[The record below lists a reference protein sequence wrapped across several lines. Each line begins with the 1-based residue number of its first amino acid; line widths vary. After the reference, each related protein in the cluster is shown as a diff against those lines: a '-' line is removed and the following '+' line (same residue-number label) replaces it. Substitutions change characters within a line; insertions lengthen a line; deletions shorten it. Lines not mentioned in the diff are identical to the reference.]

1 MWQHNSCRLEWEGI
15 NKAERKGEFALVT
28 GKAAAERIAGATE
41 ALSATVFR
49 TARTLREAGN
59 DLWPEAGKGGGR
71 AAAHVE
77 RRHLTNLAIALAVN
91 EPLLAVK
98 FIPVYRS
105 LVPDKPE
112 RHATTQDSGQVA
124 SLLATNGLFNGK
136 RRLGDE
142 LDRLLDVL
150 AKGRIAEE
158 LENAGLYFEFY
169 IEQRVPRAV
178 VGFHV
183 FDPLDVE
190 DLTKPEIRWL
200 YRRPHMSSNRVEY
213 DPNFSFLPPLLITR
227 TALIP
232 VSLFV
237 VMSELWL
244 ETQRHHAKTT
254 ARRSR
259 RPAVLIEE

>member
-1 MWQHNSCRLEWEGI
+1 L
-15 NKAERKGEFALVT
+15 
-28 GKAAAERIAGATE
+28 AATQRIAGATD

-49 TARTLREAGN
+49 TARTLREAGK

-77 RRHLTNLAIALAVN
+77 RKHLTNLAIALAVH

-98 FIPVYRS
+98 FIPVYRG
-105 LVPDKPE
+105 LIPDKPE
-112 RHATTQDSGQVA
+112 QHATTQDSGQVA
-124 SLLATNGLFNGK
+124 SLLATNDLFNGK

-183 FDPLDVE
+183 FDPPD
-190 DLTKPEIRWL
+190 DLTKPEVRWL
-200 YRRPHMSSNRVEY
+200 YRRPHMSSDREF
-213 DPNFSFLPPLLITR
+213 DPDFRFAPRLFITR

-237 VMSELWL
+237 VMSDLWL
-244 ETQRHHAKTT
+244 DTQRHR
-254 ARRSR
+254 ARRTKR
-259 RPAVLIEE
+259 AAVLIKE